1 MMQHTSLDFFFVVV
15 VMLVHWPYNSY
26 VQSYVLLECIL
37 LIFILVID
45 SQLFISSCLM
55 GTVLVEARRGKWIH
69 WN

>member
-55 GTVLVEARRGKWIH
+55 YLLNSELQMLYC
-69 WN
+69 